1 MAMKLFYA
9 PASPYTRK
17 VRIAAIEK
25 GLHGKIELVTA
36 PPAKNL
42 PELHKANPLGGIPAL
57 LLENGEGL
65 YDSAVICAYL
75 DSLGE
80 TPRLIPASGMEKFRV
95 LRGEALADGLMDSAV
110 AIVYERR
117 RTDAEISQAFIAK
130 HTKGIERALN
140 AMNAEIETLPQAI
153 DLRHVAFG
161 AALGYI
167 SFRLPEIDW
176 RKAYPGMQK
185 WFETLSARPSMKET
199 EPKDNS

>member
-1 MAMKLFYA
+1 MAMKLFYS
-9 PASPYTRK
+9 PTSPYTRK

-25 GLHGKIELVTA
+25 GLHGKIELVAA

-42 PELHKANPLGGIPAL
+42 PELHKTNPLGGIPAL

-65 YDSAVICAYL
+65 YDSVVICAYL
-75 DSLGE
+75 DSLNDA
-80 TPRLIPASGMEKFRV
+80 PRLIPASGLEKFRV
-95 LRGEALADGLMDSAV
+95 LRAEALADGATDSAV

-117 RTDAEISQAFIAK
+117 RTDSEISQSFIAK
-130 HTKGIERALN
+130 HAKGIERALA

-167 SFRLPEIDW
+167 AFRLPEIDW
-176 RKAYPGMQK
+176 QKTYPGMQA
-185 WFETLSARPSMKET
+185 WFAAFSQRPAMKET
-199 EPKDNS
+199 EPRDL